1 MSNNAVLNC
10 RPGTELVEIY
20 SVHSPDNAQIVSATL
35 NSAGIPCWVS
45 SGDSSHEFGI
55 GLFVR
60 SNDVQRAWT
69 VFETFNQCS

>member
-1 MSNNAVLNC
+1 MSNNTVLNR

-20 SVHSPDNAQIVSATL
+20 SVHSPGTAQIVSATL
-35 NSAGIPCWVS
+35 NNAGIPCWVS
-45 SGDSSHEFGI
+45 SQTDSSEFTI

-60 SNDVQRAWT
+60 SNDAQRAWT